1 MTTAKSCVN
10 ADFAALK
17 PGVPECPS
25 RWMVTR
31 YRLVFVQMW
40 VRRSAKSIAP
50 DGPSKANAVS
60 PVPAAE
66 LQPSRTLIVSLGA
79 AGSDTVAVVAWP
91 FPVGLGAQARCAEG
105 RAQQFR

>member
-1 MTTAKSCVN
+1 
-10 ADFAALK
+10 
-17 PGVPECPS
+17 
-25 RWMVTR
+25 
-31 YRLVFVQMW
+31 MW
-40 VRRSAKSIAP
+40 VMRSAKSIAP
-50 DGPSKANAVS
+50 DGPCKVKVNAVS